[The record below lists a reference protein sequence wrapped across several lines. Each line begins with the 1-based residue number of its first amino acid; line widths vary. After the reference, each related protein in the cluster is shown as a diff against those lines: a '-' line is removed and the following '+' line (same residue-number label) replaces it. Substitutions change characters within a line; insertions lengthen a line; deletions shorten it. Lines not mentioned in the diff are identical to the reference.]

1 MTGILK
7 KEVIIMRVIV
17 VDDDKFVTASLK
29 NILEAS
35 GEIEVLAVGN
45 SGEEAVKLYRQYSP
59 DMLLMDIRMEGM
71 TGLEAAEKILGENK
85 DAKILFLTTFTD
97 EEYIIK
103 VLRIGGKGYILK
115 QDFDAIVPAIKAVCS
130 GQSVF
135 GSDIVIKLPNLL
147 QADHK
152 EKIKKFDLTEKEC
165 SIMKLV
171 AQGMSNKE
179 ISNELFLS
187 EGTVRNYI
195 SNLLEKLHL
204 RDRTQVAIFW
214 LKEIK

>member
-1 MTGILK
+1 
-7 KEVIIMRVIV
+7 MRVIV

-29 NILEAS
+29 TILEAS
-35 GEIEVLAVGN
+35 GEIEVLCIGN
-45 SGEEAVKLYRQYSP
+45 SGEEAVKLYRQHKP

-71 TGLEAAEKILGENK
+71 TGLEAAEQILGE
-85 DAKILFLTTFTD
+85 DREAKILFLTTFTD

-103 VLRIGGKGYILK
+103 ALRIGGKGYILK

-135 GSDIVIKLPNLL
+135 GGDIVIKLPNLL
-147 QADHK
+147 QSNQK
-152 EKIKKFDLTEKEC
+152 EKVKKYDLTEKEC

-171 AQGMSNKE
+171 AEGMSNKE
-179 ISNELFLS
+179 IAGELFLS

-195 SNLLEKLHL
+195 SNLLEKLQL
-204 RDRTQVAIFW
+204 RDRTQMAIFW
-214 LKEIK
+214 LKEIE